1 MRRFLILLLALLLT
15 FTVALSIVSCDFTTL
30 TNSDSSG
37 NTSSDTLSDVL
48 SDTSNDTSFD
58 TNGGNT
64 DTDKPNDSETDGG
77 SGDTNDSDTDIG
89 GGSSDANDS
98 DTDIGG
104 ENGDEN
110 ACKHADEN
118 TDDYCDLC
126 NDYLI
131 VVIDFYSIND
141 LHGKFCDN
149 ADQPGVDELGTYFDL
164 RGLEDEYIVLL
175 SAGDM
180 WQGSA
185 ESVLTSGAIMVD
197 WMNELGFTA
206 MTLGNHEFDWG
217 EDPIRANAQIADFP
231 FLAINVYNN
240 STGKLADYC
249 TPSIM
254 VERGDIKIGIIGAIG
269 DCYSSIS
276 SDMVTDV
283 YFKVGDELTRL
294 VRDEATK
301 LRENGADI
309 IIYSLHDDTD
319 GGYTNYDSALSNGY
333 VDVVFE
339 GHSHQAYVK
348 NDSNGVVHIQG
359 GGENYGI
366 SHVEIAINSLTG
378 NKQITE
384 TNVIKNS
391 EYATLDD
398 HEPTE
403 KIEDKY
409 SEIIDLAYTVLGSV
423 SKNYNSSAL
432 ADYIAELYLEAG
444 TERWGDSYDIVYG
457 GGFIKT
463 RDPYNLYAG
472 NRTYADLLSL
482 LPFNNKLALC
492 KISGSNLKSKL
503 IENSSSSYHGAL
515 KDGFSVSNI
524 NPSGVYYVIV
534 DTYTA
539 QYRYNNLT
547 IVEYYDETTYARDLL
562 AEAIKAGKLGSGS
575 TVVKPSE
582 VYPITPVS
590 EALSTGESLEIGGET
605 TEYLYYKGTISN
617 ITSYT
622 YGNCY
627 LTDEDGNTIYVYGL
641 KDQDG
646 NRYDAMQNCP
656 TEGDVVIIKSVVKK
670 YQYPSSG
677 DIVIELINSVVLA
690 INP

>member
-1 MRRFLILLLALLLT
+1 MKKILTVFLALLLT
-15 FTVALSIVSCDFTTL
+15 FTIAFTFVSCDSSIL
-30 TNSDSSG
+30 TDS
-37 NTSSDTLSDVL
+37 N
-48 SDTSNDTSFD
+48 TSNDTLNDTSKD
-58 TNGGNT
+58 TNIDNT
-64 DTDKPNDSETDGG
+64 DSNMPNDTETDDG
-77 SGDTNDSDTDIG
+77 SDVGSNDGSNDVGSSDTD
-89 GGSSDANDS
+89 S
-98 DTDIGG
+98 
-104 ENGDEN
+104 NGDNNDED
-110 ACKHADEN
+110 ACIH
-118 TDDYCDLC
+118 TDDDKNDYCDVC

-141 LHGKFCDN
+141 LHGKFCDSTV
-149 ADQPGVDELGTYFDL
+149 QPGVDELGTYFEL
-164 RGLEDEYIVLL
+164 RGLEDEHIVLL

-185 ESVLTSGAIMVD
+185 ESVLTNGAIMVD
-197 WMNELGFTA
+197 WMNELGFVA

-217 EDPIRANAQIADFP
+217 EDPIRANTQIADFP
-231 FLAINVYNN
+231 FLAINVYNH

-269 DCYSSIS
+269 DCYGSIS

-283 YFKVGDELTRL
+283 YFKVGDELTSL
-294 VRDEATK
+294 VQDEATK

-309 IIYSLHDDTD
+309 IIYSLHDDTN
-319 GGYTNYDSALSNGY
+319 GGNTNYDDALSNGY

-348 NDSNGVVHIQG
+348 NGSNGVVHIQG
-359 GGENYGI
+359 GGENYGL
-366 SHVEIAINSLTG
+366 SHVEIKINSLTG

-384 TNVIKNS
+384 TNIITNS
-391 EYATLDD
+391 NYSSLND

-403 KIEDKY
+403 EIEDKY
-409 SEIIDLAYTVLGSV
+409 SEIINLAYTVLGTV
-423 SKNYNSSAL
+423 SKNYNSNDL
-432 ADYIAELYLEAG
+432 ADYVAQLYLEAG
-444 TERWGDSYDIVYG
+444 TEKWGDSYDIVYG

-463 RDPYNLYAG
+463 RDPYDLYAG
-472 NRTYADLLSL
+472 ERTYADLLSL
-482 LPFNNKLALC
+482 LPFNNNLVLC
-492 KISGSNLKSKL
+492 KISGFNLKSKL
-503 IENSSSSYHGAL
+503 IENSSSSYHGAI
-515 KDGFSVSNI
+515 KDGFNVADI

-534 DTYTA
+534 DTYTS
-539 QYRYNNLT
+539 QYKYNNLT
-547 IVEYYDETTYARDLL
+547 VVEYYDETTYARDLL
-562 AEAIKAGKLGSGS
+562 AEAIKADKLGSGS

-590 EALSTGESLEIGGET
+590 EALSIGESLKIGGET

-617 ITSYT
+617 IANYT

-646 NRYDAMQNCP
+646 NRYDAMQYCP

-677 DIVIELINSVVLA
+677 DIVIELINSVVVA